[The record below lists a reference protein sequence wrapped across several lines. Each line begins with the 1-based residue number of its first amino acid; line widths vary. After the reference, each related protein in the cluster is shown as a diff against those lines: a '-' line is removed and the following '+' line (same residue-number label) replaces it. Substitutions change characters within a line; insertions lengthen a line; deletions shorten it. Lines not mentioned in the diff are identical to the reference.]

1 MPLRLTRHAGEA
13 VSVTAPDGQRIMLR
27 VLNIDWQANR
37 YPQVRLEIEAPR
49 EWAIVRQ
56 EQEALKASR

>member
-1 MPLRLTRHAGEA
+1 M
-13 VSVTAPDGQRIMLR
+13 TAPDGQRIMLR